1 MEKIY
6 FLLTSVLQTSGDIWI
21 PWYATS
27 GGLTLSFL
35 MTLGISLL
43 FVILFYFVLT
53 LIKPALTNVHYYLT
67 MFLNA
72 VVCFFAVFFVAKGM
86 IVKYIIDNDLI
97 SIDPLAETT
106 AASGTLDMWLVAA
119 NSAIYALVFFFL
131 FSIIIKRW
139 GPHGTNLIPF
149 GK

>member
-6 FLLTSVLQTSGDIWI
+6 FLLSNVLQTSGDVWI

-86 IVKYIIDNDLI
+86 IVKYIVDNDLI
-97 SIDPLAETT
+97 SIDPLAESV
-106 AASGTLDMWLVAA
+106 AASGTIDMWLVAA
-119 NSAIYALVFFFL
+119 NSAIYSVSFFFL

>member
-6 FLLTSVLQTSGDIWI
+6 FLLSSFLQNQNSVWL
-21 PWYATS
+21 PWYAES
-27 GGLTLSFL
+27 GLTLSFL
-35 MTLGISLL
+35 ITLGISLL
-43 FVILFYFVLT
+43 FVVLFYFVLT

-72 VVCFFAVFFVAKGM
+72 VVCFFAVFFVAKNM
-86 IVKYIIDNDLI
+86 IVKYIRTYNLAL
-97 SIDPLAETT
+97 SDPLAEST
-106 AASGTLDMWLVAA
+106 AASGTVDMWLLAA